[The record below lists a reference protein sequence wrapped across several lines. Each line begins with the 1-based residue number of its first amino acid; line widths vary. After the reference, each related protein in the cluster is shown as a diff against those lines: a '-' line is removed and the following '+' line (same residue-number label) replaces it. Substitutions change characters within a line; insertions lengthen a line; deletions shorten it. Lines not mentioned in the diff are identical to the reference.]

1 MQSIPGTPIS
11 HRQQSWKEA
20 HEKEQQLRTPD
31 LFGWWLAMRVQ
42 GCIDHASTVSL
53 GEELG
58 MFNAVQVAP
67 LPLCG
72 Q

>member
-1 MQSIPGTPIS
+1 MQSISKALIS
-11 HRQQSWKEA
+11 RRQQSWKDA

-42 GCIDHASTVSL
+42 GCIDHASTVRL

-58 MFNAVQVAP
+58 MFNAVQVAA